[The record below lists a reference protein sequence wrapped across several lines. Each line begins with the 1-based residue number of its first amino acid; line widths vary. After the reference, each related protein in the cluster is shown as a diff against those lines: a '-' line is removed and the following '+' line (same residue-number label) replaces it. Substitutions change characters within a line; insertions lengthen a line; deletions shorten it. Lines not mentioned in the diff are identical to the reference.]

1 VRNPTMDDV
10 ARQAGVSRALVSLVM
25 RGSSNV
31 SDQRRSR
38 VLDAAARLGYRPNAM
53 ARSLASHHTATLG
66 VLLNDLHNPFFAEIY
81 DGISAAAD
89 GLGYRVLLATG
100 GRRAASESAAVEAL
114 LEYRPDGFI
123 LVSPTIPSRSIVELA
138 RTVPVVVVSRLVRAA
153 SVDCVLTD
161 EAHGA
166 TLAVE
171 HLAELGHRRIV
182 HIDGGAAAGARP
194 RRAGYVKAMARA
206 GLGEHTDVLPGE
218 FTELAGVRA
227 AEALLGRDSEPPSAI
242 FAANDLVA
250 AGAMDALEDAG
261 LRIPDDV
268 SIIGYDNT
276 SLARL
281 HHVSLSTIDQ
291 PREEMGR
298 IALTM
303 LDERIEHERRKRTVH
318 LTTPTLVAR
327 RTTGP
332 VKGNAGPHGPQ
343 RELRSPGGGSRST
356 PP

>member
-1 VRNPTMDDV
+1 MDDV

-25 RGSSNV
+25 RGSSKV
-31 SDQRRSR
+31 SDERRSR

-53 ARSLASHHTATLG
+53 ARSLASRRTATVG
-66 VLLNDLHNPFFAEIY
+66 VLLNDLHNPFFAEIH

-89 GLGYRVLLATG
+89 GLGYRLLLATG
-100 GRRAASESAAVEAL
+100 GRRSTSESAAVEAL

-123 LVSPTIPSRSIVELA
+123 LVSPAIPSPAIVELA
-138 RTVPVVVVSRLVRAA
+138 STVPVVVVSRLVRSA

-171 HLAELGHRRIV
+171 HLAGLGHRRIV
-182 HIDGGAAAGARP
+182 HIDGGTGASAGP
-194 RRAGYVKAMARA
+194 RRSGYVKAMSGA
-206 GLGEHTDVLPGE
+206 GLAEHTEVLPGE
-218 FTELAGVRA
+218 FTELAGVQT
-227 AEALLGRDSEPPSAI
+227 AEALLRRGGPLPSAI

-250 AGAMDALEDAG
+250 AGALDALEAAG

-298 IALTM
+298 IALIM
-303 LDERIEHERRKRTVH
+303 LDERIQHERRQRKVH
-318 LTTPTLVAR
+318 LSTPAIIPR

-332 VKGNAGPHGPQ
+332 VKADG
-343 RELRSPGGGSRST
+343 
-356 PP
+356 

>member
-1 VRNPTMDDV
+1 MDDV
-10 ARQAGVSRALVSLVM
+10 AREARVSRALVSLVM
-25 RGSSNV
+25 RGSSRV
-31 SDQRRSR
+31 SDERRAR
-38 VLDAAARLGYRPNAM
+38 VIDAAARLGYRPNAM
-53 ARSLASHHTATLG
+53 ARSLASRRTATLG
-66 VLLNDLHNPFFAEIY
+66 VLLNDLHNPFFAEIF
-81 DGISAAAD
+81 DGISAAAEP
-89 GLGYRVLLATG
+89 LGYRLLLATG
-100 GRRAASESAAVEAL
+100 GRRSPGERAAVEAI

-123 LVSPTIPSRSIVELA
+123 LVSPRLTSSSIVDLA
-138 RTVPVVVVSRLVRAA
+138 DAVPVVVIGRVVRAA
-153 SVDCVLTD
+153 SLDCVLTD

-171 HLAELGHRRIV
+171 HLAGLGHRRIV
-182 HIDGGAAAGARP
+182 HIDGGAGAGANP
-194 RRAGYVKAMARA
+194 RRSGYVKAMQRT
-206 GLGEHTDVLPGE
+206 GLAEHTTVLPGE
-218 FTELAGVRA
+218 FTEVAGVHA
-227 AEALLGRDSEPPSAI
+227 AEALLDDGRLPTAI

-303 LDERIEHERRKRTVH
+303 LHERIEHERSERVVH

-332 VKGNAGPHGPQ
+332 VA
-343 RELRSPGGGSRST
+343 S
-356 PP
+356 